1 VSARALPARRSS
13 SALLLG
19 AISPEN
25 ERIVS
30 LFSSGKLSSIG
41 AKATSILSILAAAS
55 ANFDAR
61 HRKTQSREIPKPK
74 SQGNSKAEKEEG
86 F

>member
-1 VSARALPARRSS
+1 M
-13 SALLLG
+13 
-19 AISPEN
+19 
-25 ERIVS
+25 VS

-41 AKATSILSILAAAS
+41 AKATTILSILAAAS

-74 SQGNSKAEKEEG
+74 SQGNSKAQKEEG
-86 F
+86 ILTADYAEGSDKEEL

>member
-1 VSARALPARRSS
+1 M
-13 SALLLG
+13 
-19 AISPEN
+19 
-25 ERIVS
+25 
-30 LFSSGKLSSIG
+30 
-41 AKATSILSILAAAS
+41 LAAAS